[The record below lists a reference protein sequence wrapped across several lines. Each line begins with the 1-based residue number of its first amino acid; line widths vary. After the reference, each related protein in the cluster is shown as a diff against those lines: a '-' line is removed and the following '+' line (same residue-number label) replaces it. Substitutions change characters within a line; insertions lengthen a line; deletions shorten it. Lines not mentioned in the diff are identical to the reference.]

1 MSADDDEWSSSV
13 GERMR
18 IFNRDEEAT
27 ASAIYGVIVSAAV
40 MSASQADQA
49 YKMIIAVLVTL
60 TIYWGAERYARVVAE
75 RIHEGHRPSWTSLRY
90 QLTHGWE
97 LVSASALPLIT
108 LAVMSV
114 LGAELSTAV
123 LRGADLQHAAALRGG
138 LGDRAGRPVVDG
150 GAGRVDP
157 GRGDVRALLRPAQDL
172 PALSREAAA
181 GISGEFVARVGDTG
195 DSWATSTSTP

>member
-13 GERMR
+13 SERMR

-60 TIYWGAERYARVVAE
+60 TIYWGAERYSRVVAE
-75 RIHEGHRPSWTSLRY
+75 RIHEGHRPSWTSVRY

-114 LGAELSTAV
+114 LGADLGTAVIGALLCSTLLLCVAGWAIGRGGRLSTGERVASTLVAGMFGLFFV
-123 LRGADLQHAAALRGG
+123 LLKTFLH
-138 LGDRAGRPVVDG
+138 
-150 GAGRVDP
+150 
-157 GRGDVRALLRPAQDL
+157 
-172 PALSREAAA
+172 
-181 GISGEFVARVGDTG
+181 
-195 DSWATSTSTP
+195 

>member
-13 GERMR
+13 SERMR

-27 ASAIYGVIVSAAV
+27 ASAIYGIIVGSAV

-114 LGAELSTAV
+114 LGADLGTAVIGALLCSTLLLCVAGWAIGRGGGLSTRERLVSTLVAGMFGLFFV
-123 LRGADLQHAAALRGG
+123 LLKTQLH
-138 LGDRAGRPVVDG
+138 
-150 GAGRVDP
+150 
-157 GRGDVRALLRPAQDL
+157 
-172 PALSREAAA
+172 
-181 GISGEFVARVGDTG
+181 
-195 DSWATSTSTP
+195 

>member
-13 GERMR
+13 SERIR
-18 IFNRDEEAT
+18 IFNRDEETT

-40 MSASQADQA
+40 MSASQADHA

-114 LGAELSTAV
+114 LGADLSTAV
-123 LRGADLQHAAALRGG
+123 FGALICSTLLLCVAGWAIGRGG
-138 LGDRAGRPVVDG
+138 RLSTGEREIGRASCRE
-150 GAGRVDP
+150 RV
-157 GRGDVRALLRPAQDL
+157 L
-172 PALSREAAA
+172 
-181 GISGEFVARVGDTG
+181 
-195 DSWATSTSTP
+195 